1 MGMYK
6 NINLD
11 NNFVCILVAFLVKSF
26 MYNMSLQLNDANM
39 FVLFVCAG
47 GLALQINLLS
57 LSLSMKP
64 RMLFLMQGMLTKD
77 FSHFRRLVTIS
88 VPVIVS
94 RLKYVHIKKA
104 RVINNHDNIFW
115 RSNIYQ
121 CYVSLNFVIIRKQT
135 KLQLKST
142 NLPYNPSIW
151 NHIVL
156 PVCSNGFN
164 INIVT

>member
-64 RMLFLMQGMLTKD
+64 RMLFLKQGMLTKD
-77 FSHFRRLVTIS
+77 F
-88 VPVIVS
+88 P
-94 RLKYVHIKKA
+94 
-104 RVINNHDNIFW
+104 IFAD
-115 RSNIYQ
+115 
-121 CYVSLNFVIIRKQT
+121 
-135 KLQLKST
+135 
-142 NLPYNPSIW
+142 
-151 NHIVL
+151 
-156 PVCSNGFN
+156 
-164 INIVT
+164 